1 MRCAVVRGVNLL
13 TSCDYRGS
21 ASTITLL
28 RRGMSRWKSRDI
40 DRRERG
46 VYDSLF
52 YLLSPKGSRVTLRR
66 SNFKTSSTMNNFN
79 FSDCRKAVNQ
89 AAFRPTKSR
98 KALALQLLSEAVDFI
113 NNLEEV
119 ADKPSKKAKS
129 KKRRRKTTKRTPSQ
143 KVADRQEM
151 ANKTNEVGPIKPS
164 KKAKTASVK
173 EARESAKAVSEAT
186 GAAQRAAKKAELRKE
201 AETADKVAS
210 LEAKIEALTAVLAVH
225 MESTTLPSPS
235 NEVGLDGLPF

>member
-1 MRCAVVRGVNLL
+1 
-13 TSCDYRGS
+13 
-21 ASTITLL
+21 
-28 RRGMSRWKSRDI
+28 
-40 DRRERG
+40 
-46 VYDSLF
+46 
-52 YLLSPKGSRVTLRR
+52 
-66 SNFKTSSTMNNFN
+66 MNNFQ

-119 ADKPSKKAKS
+119 AEPSKKAS

-143 KVADRQEM
+143 KVADRQDR
-151 ANKTNEVGPIKPS
+151 AALKTNEVGPIKPS

-173 EARESAKAVSEAT
+173 EAAAAAKAVSEAT
-186 GAAQRAAKKAELRKE
+186 GAAQRAAKKAELKAHSMAE
-201 AETADKVAS
+201 AIEAKASKVAS
-210 LEAKIEALTAVLAVH
+210 KKPTQGQRLSSLEDKIEALTAVLALH
-225 MESTTLPSPS
+225 MESTTQPSPS

>member
-1 MRCAVVRGVNLL
+1 
-13 TSCDYRGS
+13 
-21 ASTITLL
+21 
-28 RRGMSRWKSRDI
+28 
-40 DRRERG
+40 
-46 VYDSLF
+46 
-52 YLLSPKGSRVTLRR
+52 
-66 SNFKTSSTMNNFN
+66 MNNFQ

-119 ADKPSKKAKS
+119 ADKPSKKAG

-143 KVADRQEM
+143 KVADRQDR
-151 ANKTNEVGPIKPS
+151 AALKTNEVGPIKPS
-164 KKAKTASVK
+164 KKAKKASVK
-173 EARESAKAVSEAT
+173 EAAESAKAVSEAT
-186 GAAQRAAKKAELRKE
+186 GAAQRAARKAELKAQ

-235 NEVGLDGLPF
+235 NEVGLDELPF